1 MPSPIIDKNHWSSR
15 FAAAQNRLSE
25 PLGWFPYPFLLAFGL
40 ILLLMTHVL
49 FSTNPR
55 MGNPADIITFPST
68 PQRDSA
74 IWLSVSP
81 IGDDVIVTTNDRKVF
96 RWPQKIRSEDD
107 IRELVLY
114 LKERVQQEIQSAAL
128 LQRIYNIQT
137 TAVIA
142 ADQRL
147 KYLHLRPIIH
157 ALAQAGINN
166 YGFETLNPVLTNS
179 TQALHHGGV
188 SQE

>member
-1 MPSPIIDKNHWSSR
+1 MSSPILDKNHWSSR
-15 FAAAQNRLSE
+15 FAVAQNRLRE
-25 PLGWFPYPFLLAFGL
+25 PLWWFPYPFLLAFGL
-40 ILLLMTHVL
+40 VLLLMAHVL
-49 FSTNPR
+49 FTTNPR
-55 MGNPADIITFPST
+55 MGNPADVVTFPST

-74 IWLSVSP
+74 IWLSVTP
-81 IGDDVIVTTNDRKVF
+81 IGNDVVVTTNDRKVF
-96 RWPQKIRSEDD
+96 RWPQKIRSEHD
-107 IRELVLY
+107 IRELVFY
-114 LKERVQQEIQSAAL
+114 LRERVHQEIQSAAL

-157 ALAQAGINN
+157 ALAQAGISN

-179 TQALHHGGV
+179 TQTLHRGGV